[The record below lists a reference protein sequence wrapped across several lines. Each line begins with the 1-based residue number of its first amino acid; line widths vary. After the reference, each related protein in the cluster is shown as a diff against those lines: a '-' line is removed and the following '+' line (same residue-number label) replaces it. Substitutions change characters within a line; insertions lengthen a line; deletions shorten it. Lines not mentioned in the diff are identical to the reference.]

1 MPTVHVDGKHSFEVE
16 EGKKLVLALE
26 DNGIDI
32 LHRCGGNAK
41 CTTCRCEVLEG
52 ELGPKGE
59 AEAAILNDKGITDP
73 KIRLSCQNR
82 VYSDLTV
89 KPVKTATTTD
99 LDPGKRPED

>member
-1 MPTVHVDGKHSFEVE
+1 MPTVHVDGYHSFEVE

-26 DNGIDI
+26 DNDVDI

-52 ELGPKGE
+52 ELDPKGE

-73 KIRLSCQNR
+73 NIRLSCQNR

-89 KPVKTATTTD
+89 RPVKTATATNT
-99 LDPGKRPED
+99 DPGRRPVD